1 MVSNDLIEIWW
12 NVFILAHFIS
22 EFFFV
27 LVEVPKESLDVS
39 KCILTTYLIV
49 REWFHT
55 YLIIFSKIMI
65 TFKYCLIC
73 TKKEYLLKLF
83 TYVYSKNACQI
94 LAWITDTVK
103 LNRQGIFGAIVH
115 KDSGECFAKM
125 VFAYFC
131 IENFFSS
138 THTILNNSVFYWKLS
153 HSIIGFCN
161 NHSYCHN
168 NATCVTKNETS
179 GCLCRP
185 GFAGK
190 TCSWGKLY
198 IYRV

>member
-27 LVEVPKESLDVS
+27 LVEVPKESLAVS

-73 TKKEYLLKLF
+73 TKKRIFIETIYL
-83 TYVYSKNACQI
+83 C
-94 LAWITDTVK
+94 
-103 LNRQGIFGAIVH
+103 IF
-115 KDSGECFAKM
+115 KECM
-125 VFAYFC
+125 PNPC
-131 IENFFSS
+131 
-138 THTILNNSVFYWKLS
+138 LNNGYCQTESSGNLRCYCPQGFWGMLCENGICVFLYWKLP
-153 HSIIGFCN
+153 FVN
-161 NHSYCHN
+161 TYYF
-168 NATCVTKNETS
+168 E
-179 GCLCRP
+179 
-185 GFAGK
+185 
-190 TCSWGKLY
+190 
-198 IYRV
+198 